1 MKALSKTV
9 LVAFLCATGL
19 AHDEGVKED
28 VDLAKDEAEA
38 PSLDLLE

>member
-19 AHDEGVKED
+19 AHEEGD
-28 VDLAKDEAEA
+28 ASLPKDEADDV
-38 PSLDLLE
+38 SLEMLE